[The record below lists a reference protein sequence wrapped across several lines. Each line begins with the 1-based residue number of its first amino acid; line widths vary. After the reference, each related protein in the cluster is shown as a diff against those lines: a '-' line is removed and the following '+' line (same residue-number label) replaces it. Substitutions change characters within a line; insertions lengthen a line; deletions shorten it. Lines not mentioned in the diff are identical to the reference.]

1 MKLGVIGLGYVGVV
15 TAAVFSDLGF
25 EVIGVDLDQQITDLV
40 GKGQSPISEDQTDSL
55 LLNGVKRGLITATT
69 DLSSVIAELDVLF
82 VCVGTP
88 SSNDGVL
95 DLSAVRAVLAQ
106 VADSGVESLQIVI
119 RSTMPPN
126 STDVL
131 DRELRSNKSNVP
143 RLIFNPEF
151 LREGSAV
158 ADFYDA
164 PYTICGGGDREG
176 IQKLRKVY
184 AKLNAPFIEVDCTSA
199 EILKLANNSFHA
211 LKVVFANEI
220 GAFAKACGADGR
232 DVMNLVCS
240 DTKLNISSRYLKPGF
255 AFGGSCLPKDL
266 SSITASAATQGL
278 DLPLLRGTLAGN
290 DAHLQRALRLVT
302 SIGSQRIGFY
312 GVAFKEGTDDLRESA
327 LLRLV
332 DAVQEFA
339 VVQVFDEIISKNA
352 RALDMLGKKYDRRSL
367 RGSVLDSFE
376 HLVDSVDTLIVGHS
390 LSREYIDLL
399 NSKPHK
405 LEILDL
411 TGGYHDGVTDQPM
424 HSLCW

>member
-1 MKLGVIGLGYVGVV
+1 M
-15 TAAVFSDLGF
+15 
-25 EVIGVDLDQQITDLV
+25 DQQVTDLV

-55 LLNGVKRGLITATT
+55 LRNGVKRGLITATT

-88 SSNDGVL
+88 SSDDGVL

-106 VADSGVESLQIVI
+106 VAGSGVESLQIVI

-126 STDVL
+126 STDIL
-131 DRELRSNKSNVP
+131 DGEIRSNRLNLPK
-143 RLIFNPEF
+143 LIFNPEF

-158 ADFYDA
+158 SDFYDA

-184 AKLNAPFIEVDCTSA
+184 AKLNAPFIEVDCTRA

-211 LKVVFANEI
+211 MKVVFANEI

-232 DVMNLVCS
+232 DVMSLVCS
-240 DTKLNISSRYLKPGF
+240 DTKLNISSKYLKPGF

-290 DAHLQRALRLVT
+290 DAHLQRALRFIK
-302 SIGSQRIGFY
+302 SMDSQRVGFY

-327 LLRLV
+327 LLRLL
-332 DAVQEFA
+332 DSVQEFA
-339 VVQVFDEIISKNA
+339 VVQVFDEIISTNA
-352 RALDMLGKKYDRRSL
+352 RALDMLGKKYDRRL
-367 RGSVLDSFE
+367 QRESVLDSFE
-376 HLVDSVDTLIVGHS
+376 RLIDSIDTLIVGHS

-399 NSKPHK
+399 NSKSHR

-411 TGGYHDGVTDQPM
+411 TGGRHDGVTDQPM